1 MCMKEK
7 ERGPERERES
17 LHLCL
22 KLNHTILCG
31 DVHEHDSRGREVPLV
46 YYHRDSPVACLNK
59 L

>member
-1 MCMKEK
+1 MKEK
-7 ERGPERERES
+7 ERGERERES